1 MARRRGLSPEDRA
14 LWTRV
19 TDTVAPMHPARRKA
33 TDPLADT
40 PTALPPDKLPPDKA
54 LPWKKSAL
62 ARQPDQIPA
71 ADPGFGGF
79 SFGAAGKPT
88 TRVDLA
94 PSPSERLR
102 AGALRMDHKKH
113 RQMTQGKL
121 APDSRIDLHGMTLSE
136 AQPALMNFV
145 IGAHARGHRLVLVI
159 TGKGRAGGPDAPL
172 PVRPGALRHNVPHWL
187 HMPPLGRII
196 LQVTPAHRRHGG
208 DGAYYVYLRKPGT
221 A

>member
-1 MARRRGLSPEDRA
+1 MARRRGLSPEDKA
-14 LWTRV
+14 LWARV
-19 TDTVAPMHPARRKA
+19 TDTIAPMHAARRKSV
-33 TDPLADT
+33 DPLSDT
-40 PTALPPDKLPPDKA
+40 PTALPPDKA
-54 LPWKKSAL
+54 LPRQNA
-62 ARQPDQIPA
+62 ARIRQPDPPA
-71 ADPGFGGF
+71 ATDPGFGGF
-79 SFGAAGKPT
+79 SFARAGKPA

-94 PSPSERLR
+94 PSPSEQLR
-102 AGALRMDHKKH
+102 AHALRMDHKKH

-121 APDSRIDLHGMTLSE
+121 SPDSRIDLHGMTLSE

-145 IGAHARGHRLVLVI
+145 IGAHARGHRLVLII